1 MIIDRT
7 DYKINRLSLIQK
19 VKKKKY
25 EKKEPYHCS
34 KCNKVWQVHSNITI
48 TKTHDRLVPEYLIGF
63 PKFGCTKRTC
73 ILCKNKHRDEVS
85 AL

>member
-7 DYKINRLSLIQK
+7 DFKINRLSLIQK

-25 EKKEPYHCS
+25 EKKEPYYCP
-34 KCNKVWQVHSNITI
+34 KCNKIWQVHSNITE
-48 TKTHDRLVPEYLIGF
+48 TKSHDKMVPQYLTGF
-63 PKFGCTKRTC
+63 PKFGCTKRIC
-73 ILCKNKHRDEVS
+73 ILCKNKHHDNVS